1 MAVSPEGGRTADIH
15 NETVGGQDSVTLL
28 STFILHRTTDG
39 LRIVFYLNHKDL
51 TDVLTPDAHATQ

>member
-1 MAVSPEGGRTADIH
+1 M
-15 NETVGGQDSVTLL
+15 TLL

-39 LRIVFYLNHKDL
+39 LRIVFYLNHKHL